1 MKETDR
7 HRIDVDDLGDWVLS
21 DRIYE
26 KTVFIQTLMLIGIL
40 VLGMNT
46 FGFERHADQKQL
58 QIQFAQRLGWR
69 LRERRQS

>member
-26 KTVFIQTLMLIGIL
+26 KAVFIQTLMLIGIL
-40 VLGMNT
+40 ILGMNT
-46 FGFERHADQKQL
+46 FWF
-58 QIQFAQRLGWR
+58 
-69 LRERRQS
+69 